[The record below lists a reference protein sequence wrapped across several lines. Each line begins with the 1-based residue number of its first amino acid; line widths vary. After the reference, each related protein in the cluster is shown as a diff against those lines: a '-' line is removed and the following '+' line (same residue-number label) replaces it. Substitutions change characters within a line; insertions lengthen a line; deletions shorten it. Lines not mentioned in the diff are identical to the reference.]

1 MKLHFCW
8 THPGLENTYTQLL
21 FKEGIQYYKK
31 EFNCFKWVKLF
42 YLRLSANW
50 RDDVPQDTSWLN
62 KKGIFIL
69 KKRLQWGKIQI
80 KCCKTPGM
88 FCGNFTQLSINMT
101 VSRWWLNTL
110 NVFAASLSSHCDRFL
125 AQIRLSDTVSL
136 LHHVC
141 RPNQVR
147 TSSGCL
153 IASFDTFDTCQ
164 EEKTRSRPAVLS
176 VKEQILKS
184 CCWFLK
190 LWTVL
195 VQNTF
200 DYCRPA
206 LLKTF
211 YFSFLIRFVDV
222 IR

>member
-88 FCGNFTQLSINMT
+88 FCGNFAQLSINMT

-110 NVFAASLSSHCDRFL
+110 NVFAASLVSLWQVSCTDTPFWHCLIITSCLSPKSSTYKFWMSDCFIWYIWYVPRRKNTKQAGSSVRQRTDFKIL
-125 AQIRLSDTVSL
+125 LLVFKALNGSGPKYIRLMQAGPFENL
-136 LHHVC
+136 L
-141 RPNQVR
+141 
-147 TSSGCL
+147 
-153 IASFDTFDTCQ
+153 F
-164 EEKTRSRPAVLS
+164 
-176 VKEQILKS
+176 
-184 CCWFLK
+184 
-190 LWTVL
+190 
-195 VQNTF
+195 
-200 DYCRPA
+200 
-206 LLKTF
+206 
-211 YFSFLIRFVDV
+211 
-222 IR
+222 

>member
-42 YLRLSANW
+42 YLRLSAHW

-88 FCGNFTQLSINMT
+88 FCGNFTQLSHQHDGEQMMT
-101 VSRWWLNTL
+101 KYIKCVCCLSCLIVTGFLHRYAFLTL
-110 NVFAASLSSHCDRFL
+110 SHYYIMSV
-125 AQIRLSDTVSL
+125 AQI
-136 LHHVC
+136 
-141 RPNQVR
+141 
-147 TSSGCL
+147 
-153 IASFDTFDTCQ
+153 
-164 EEKTRSRPAVLS
+164 K
-176 VKEQILKS
+176 
-184 CCWFLK
+184 
-190 LWTVL
+190 
-195 VQNTF
+195 
-200 DYCRPA
+200 
-206 LLKTF
+206 
-211 YFSFLIRFVDV
+211 
-222 IR
+222 